1 MKEPKDKRTKAYK
14 EWKAQSEGLGD
25 VIEKITEAT
34 GIKKVVENIFDLAGK
49 DFRDYTTFILNNLIA
64 TPHIQKSVIIRAL
77 LNEIYSSNPDKR
89 HAALAALNR
98 MHDLTSDD
106 EILTK
111 LAQFFK
117 DPKIEKVFLAR

>member
-1 MKEPKDKRTKAYK
+1 M
-14 EWKAQSEGLGD
+14 
-25 VIEKITEAT
+25 
-34 GIKKVVENIFDLAGK
+34 AGK
-49 DFRDYTTFILNNLIA
+49 DFRDYTNYILNNLIA

-98 MHDLTSDD
+98 MHDLVSDD
-106 EILTK
+106 EILVK

-117 DPKIEKVFLAR
+117 DTKIEKVFLAR